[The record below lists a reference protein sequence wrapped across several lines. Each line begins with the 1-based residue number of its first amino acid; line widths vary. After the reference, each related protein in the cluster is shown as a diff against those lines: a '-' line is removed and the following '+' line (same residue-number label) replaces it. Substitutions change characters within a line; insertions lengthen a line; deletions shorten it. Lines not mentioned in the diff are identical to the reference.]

1 MLHGLIILE
10 PDPMEYESDVRQL
23 RRYMKGYYGMAMFN
37 EFPMAVMDLSKAEH
51 MSDLELVE
59 LAQKNGVDL
68 RKNMI

>member
-1 MLHGLIILE
+1 
-10 PDPMEYESDVRQL
+10 MEYESDVRQL

-37 EFPMAVMDLSKAEH
+37 EFPMAVMDLSKAVH